1 MAATQI
7 AFLREMPLQE
17 EGIFRIFHRKSL
29 DCRTGSLF
37 SLSAL
42 SLQATLGKML
52 ALLQGILELGEELRL
67 FFP

>member
-1 MAATQI
+1 MAAPQV

-17 EGIFRIFHRKSL
+17 EGIFRIFHHKSL

-42 SLQATLGKML
+42 SLQATLEEVL
-52 ALLQGILELGEELRL
+52 ALLQGIFELGEELRL